1 MLSEELYILLSSLF
15 QVQYEVQFPQLQFS
29 LRCKNRK
36 LVGDSYNMLDMVYEI
51 NEMWVSH
58 IVINIYNDSIDK

>member
-29 LRCKNRK
+29 LLYKMGVCE
-36 LVGDSYNMLDMVYEI
+36 SYNILDMV
-51 NEMWVSH
+51 
-58 IVINIYNDSIDK
+58 

>member
-15 QVQYEVQFPQLQFS
+15 QVQYEVRFPQLQFS
-29 LRCKNRK
+29 LLYKMGVCE
-36 LVGDSYNMLDMVYEI
+36 SYNMLDMVYEI

-58 IVINIYNDSIDK
+58 ML